1 MKKSKRTVDCKK
13 VAVAMYIL
21 NWVLCFGLA
30 IALVIAFLITK
41 DQAPTEDQE
50 TLQQKLG
57 TIIYGIGLSLIPM
70 VVLAIIVKDKIRPTV
85 WMIDIILANYLFGE
99 IAMYI
104 VFAIWLVSEYV
115 VGPVGKHYKSLYTI
129 NKEIDRRESWKKQ

>member
-129 NKEIDRRESWKKQ
+129 NKEIDRRE

>member
-13 VAVAMYIL
+13 VAIAMYVL

-30 IALVIAFLITK
+30 IALVIAFLVTK

-70 VVLAIIVKDKIRPTV
+70 VVLAIVVKDKIRPTV

-129 NKEIDRRESWKKQ
+129 NKEIDRRE

>member
-13 VAVAMYIL
+13 VAVAMYVL

-129 NKEIDRRESWKKQ
+129 NKEIDKRE

>member
-13 VAVAMYIL
+13 VAVAMYVL

-70 VVLAIIVKDKIRPTV
+70 VVLAIVVKDKIRPTV

-104 VFAIWLVSEYV
+104 VFVIWLVSEYV

-129 NKEIDRRESWKKQ
+129 NKEIDRRE

>member
-13 VAVAMYIL
+13 VAVAMYVL

-115 VGPVGKHYKSLYTI
+115 VGPVGKHYKNLYTI
-129 NKEIDRRESWKKQ
+129 NKEIDRRE

>member
-13 VAVAMYIL
+13 VAVAMYVL

-70 VVLAIIVKDKIRPTV
+70 VVLAIVVKDKIRPTV
-85 WMIDIILANYLFGE
+85 WMIDILLANYLFGE

-129 NKEIDRRESWKKQ
+129 NKEIDRRE

>member
-70 VVLAIIVKDKIRPTV
+70 VVLAIVVKDKIRPTV

-129 NKEIDRRESWKKQ
+129 NKEIDRRE

>member
-13 VAVAMYIL
+13 VALAMYIL

-30 IALVIAFLITK
+30 IALVVAFLITK
-41 DQAPTEDQE
+41 DQAPTEEQE

-70 VVLAIIVKDKIRPTV
+70 VVLAIVVKDKIRPTV

-129 NKEIDRRESWKKQ
+129 NKEIDRRE

>member
-13 VAVAMYIL
+13 VAVAMYVL

-41 DQAPTEDQE
+41 DQAPTEDQA
-50 TLQQKLG
+50 TLQEKLG

-70 VVLAIIVKDKIRPTV
+70 VVLAIVVKDKIRPTV

-104 VFAIWLVSEYV
+104 VFVIWLVSEYV

-129 NKEIDRRESWKKQ
+129 NKEIDRRE

>member
-13 VAVAMYIL
+13 VAVAMYVL

-57 TIIYGIGLSLIPM
+57 TIVYGIGLSLIPM
-70 VVLAIIVKDKIRPTV
+70 VVLAIVVKDKIRPTV

-129 NKEIDRRESWKKQ
+129 NKEIDRRE

>member
-13 VAVAMYIL
+13 VALAMYIL

-104 VFAIWLVSEYV
+104 VFVIWLVSEYV
-115 VGPVGKHYKSLYTI
+115 VGPVGKHYKNLYTI
-129 NKEIDRRESWKKQ
+129 NKEIDRRE

>member
-13 VAVAMYIL
+13 VAVAMYVL

-41 DQAPTEDQE
+41 DQAPTEDQG

-70 VVLAIIVKDKIRPTV
+70 VVLAIVVKDKIRPTV

-129 NKEIDRRESWKKQ
+129 NKEIDRRE

>member
-30 IALVIAFLITK
+30 VALVIAFLVTK
-41 DQAPTEDQE
+41 DQAPTEDQA

-115 VGPVGKHYKSLYTI
+115 VGPVGKHYKNLYTI
-129 NKEIDRRESWKKQ
+129 NKEIDRRE

>member
-1 MKKSKRTVDCKK
+1 MKKSKRTVDCKR

-50 TLQQKLG
+50 TLQEKLG

-129 NKEIDRRESWKKQ
+129 NKEIDRRE

>member
-13 VAVAMYIL
+13 VAVAMYVL

-50 TLQQKLG
+50 TLQEKLG

-70 VVLAIIVKDKIRPTV
+70 IVLAIVVKDKIRPTV

-129 NKEIDRRESWKKQ
+129 NKEIDRRE

>member
-13 VAVAMYIL
+13 VALAMYIL

-70 VVLAIIVKDKIRPTV
+70 VVLAIVVKDKIRPTV

-104 VFAIWLVSEYV
+104 VFAIWLLSEYV
-115 VGPVGKHYKSLYTI
+115 VGPVGKHYKNLYTI
-129 NKEIDRRESWKKQ
+129 NKEIDRRE

>member
-70 VVLAIIVKDKIRPTV
+70 VVLAIVVKDKIRPTV

-115 VGPVGKHYKSLYTI
+115 VGPVGKHYK
-129 NKEIDRRESWKKQ
+129 WKKKR

>member
-50 TLQQKLG
+50 TLQEKLG

-70 VVLAIIVKDKIRPTV
+70 IVLAIVVKDKIRPTV

-129 NKEIDRRESWKKQ
+129 NKEIDRRE

>member
-13 VAVAMYIL
+13 VAVAMYVL

-85 WMIDIILANYLFGE
+85 WMIDIILAYYLFGE

-129 NKEIDRRESWKKQ
+129 NKEIDKRE

>member
-13 VAVAMYIL
+13 VAVAMYVL

-70 VVLAIIVKDKIRPTV
+70 IVLAIVVKDKIRPTV

-104 VFAIWLVSEYV
+104 VFVIWLVSEYV

-129 NKEIDRRESWKKQ
+129 NKEIDRRE

>member
-13 VAVAMYIL
+13 VAVAMYVL

-41 DQAPTEDQE
+41 DQAPTEDQA
-50 TLQQKLG
+50 TLQEKLG

-70 VVLAIIVKDKIRPTV
+70 VVLAIVVKDKIRPTV
-85 WMIDIILANYLFGE
+85 WMIDILLANYLFGE

-129 NKEIDRRESWKKQ
+129 NKEIDRRE

>member
-13 VAVAMYIL
+13 VAVAMYVL

-30 IALVIAFLITK
+30 IALVIAFLVTK

-70 VVLAIIVKDKIRPTV
+70 VVLAIVVKDKIRPTV

-129 NKEIDRRESWKKQ
+129 NKEIDRRE

>member
-13 VAVAMYIL
+13 VAVAMYVL

-70 VVLAIIVKDKIRPTV
+70 VVLAIVVKDKIRPTV

-129 NKEIDRRESWKKQ
+129 NKEIDRRE

>member
-13 VAVAMYIL
+13 VALAMYIL

-104 VFAIWLVSEYV
+104 VFVIWLISEYV
-115 VGPVGKHYKSLYTI
+115 VGPVGKHYKNLYTI
-129 NKEIDRRESWKKQ
+129 NKEIDRRE

>member
-13 VAVAMYIL
+13 VAIAMYVL

-30 IALVIAFLITK
+30 IALVIAFLMTK

-129 NKEIDRRESWKKQ
+129 NKEIDRRE